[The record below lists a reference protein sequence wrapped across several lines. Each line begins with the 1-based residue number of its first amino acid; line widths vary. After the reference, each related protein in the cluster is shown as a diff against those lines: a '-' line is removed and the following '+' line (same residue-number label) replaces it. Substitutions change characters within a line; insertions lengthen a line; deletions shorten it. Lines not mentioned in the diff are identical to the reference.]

1 MKIKEII
8 KEAKAQFGGEVIDVR
23 DLPDKMQRKVSD
35 VVKDMGLRS
44 YTVEDDLKGQWIYI
58 VFKSNPKGFDLG
70 DLSNANMAGADIMM
84 IKNKDVALGL
94 RQRGQVMEVKEP
106 KCECEDCTCNPC
118 ECE

>member
-1 MKIKEII
+1 MKIKEVI

-58 VFKSNPKGFDLG
+58 VFKGGPKGSQGQMFDLDNLG
-70 DLSNANMAGADIMM
+70 NANQAGAEIMLV
-84 IKNKDVALGL
+84 KNKEVALAL
-94 RQRGQVMEVKEP
+94 RQRG
-106 KCECEDCTCNPC
+106 
-118 ECE
+118 

>member
-1 MKIKEII
+1 MKIKEVI

-44 YTVEDDLKGQWIYI
+44 YKVEDDLKGQFIYI

-70 DLSNANMAGADIMM
+70 DLSNANQAGADIMM
-84 IKNKDVALGL
+84 VKNKDVALAL
-94 RQRGQVMEVKEP
+94 RQRG
-106 KCECEDCTCNPC
+106 
-118 ECE
+118 

>member
-1 MKIKEII
+1 MKIKEVI

-58 VFKSNPKGFDLG
+58 VFKGGPKGSQGQMFDL
-70 DLSNANMAGADIMM
+70 DNLSNANQAGAEIMLV
-84 IKNKDVALGL
+84 KNKEVALAL
-94 RQRGQVMEVKEP
+94 KQRG
-106 KCECEDCTCNPC
+106 
-118 ECE
+118 